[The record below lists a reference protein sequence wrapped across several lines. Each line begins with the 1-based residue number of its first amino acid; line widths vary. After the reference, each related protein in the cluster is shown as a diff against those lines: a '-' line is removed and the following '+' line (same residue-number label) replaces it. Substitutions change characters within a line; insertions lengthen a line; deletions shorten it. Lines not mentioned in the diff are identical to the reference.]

1 VAVAV
6 DLNQL
11 RHALRQR
18 LEEEVYL
25 GEMEITLLLELL
37 TQVVAQVAQELMR
50 KQLHKEVQV

>member
-11 RHALRQR
+11 RRALRQR